1 MMDRDS
7 SRELRIMYDIFLRV
21 DSIGE
26 LKTAFFEYMRRK
38 VEKFEKTSKI
48 CNSLL
53 WFVLTPAGT

>member
-1 MMDRDS
+1 
-7 SRELRIMYDIFLRV
+7 MYDIFLRV